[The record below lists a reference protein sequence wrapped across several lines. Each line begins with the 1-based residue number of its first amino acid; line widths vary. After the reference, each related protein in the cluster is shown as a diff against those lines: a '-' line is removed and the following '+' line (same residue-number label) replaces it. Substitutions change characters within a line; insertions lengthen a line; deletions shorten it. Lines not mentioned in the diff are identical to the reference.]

1 MGLGNG
7 HMDDE
12 DESSLLAELAALE
25 GKPVAAKKA
34 KPKKGIS
41 SIYIY
46 LHLYKLIRCELQT

>member
-41 SIYIY
+41 SICIYISTP
-46 LHLYKLIRCELQT
+46 L